1 MRWRIATR
9 CACVTRWLWVSSVHS
24 KTQEKGKRS
33 REKNIEKNSQHDH
46 SFDSVANCRSPHRQH
61 LETSQFNVKILIFG
75 GTLTSALD
83 EEKNRSENWDDE
95 ESRGVYEE
103 CKKLPPFDQCCYE
116 SFVRCQLCST
126 QQSHF
131 FCRCS
136 NENFAFLVVCSSSAI
151 VRRSS

>member
-33 REKNIEKNSQHDH
+33 REKMSKKILSMITLLIQLQI
-46 SFDSVANCRSPHRQH
+46 VGVPHRQH

-103 CKKLPPFDQCCYE
+103 CKKLPPFDQRCYE